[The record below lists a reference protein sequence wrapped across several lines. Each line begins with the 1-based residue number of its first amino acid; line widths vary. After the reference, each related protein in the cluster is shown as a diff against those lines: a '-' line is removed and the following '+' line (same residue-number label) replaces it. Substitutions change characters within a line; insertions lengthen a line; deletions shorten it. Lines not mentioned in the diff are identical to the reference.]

1 MNIFPALTFLHVAGA
16 IAIFISWALEYNY
29 LTSMRP
35 ALMADNEDAALQEMK
50 QYKKIGSVGVL
61 ITLTTGIWL
70 MVALWAYKSWIMMS
84 IISIVLLII
93 TEVLFSRKAASSKT
107 DRFRSMSCQISSI
120 RLRIAIGIGIVALM
134 VFKTSDLLSSI
145 SIVIIFLIAGAVWIA
160 PLLRKSAFA

>member
-70 MVALWAYKSWIMMS
+70 MVALWGYKSWIMMS

-134 VFKTSDLLSSI
+134 VFKTSDLLPSI
-145 SIVIIFLIAGAVWIA
+145 SIVVIFLIAGAVWIA

>member
-1 MNIFPALTFLHVAGA
+1 
-16 IAIFISWALEYNY
+16 
-29 LTSMRP
+29 
-35 ALMADNEDAALQEMK
+35 MADNEDAALQEMK

-70 MVALWAYKSWIMMS
+70 MVALWGYKSWIMMS

-107 DRFRSMSCQISSI
+107 DRFRSMSCQICSI

-145 SIVIIFLIAGAVWIA
+145 SIVVIFLIAGAVWIA

>member
-70 MVALWAYKSWIMMS
+70 MVALWGYKSWIMMS

-145 SIVIIFLIAGAVWIA
+145 SIVIISLIAGAVWIA

>member
-70 MVALWAYKSWIMMS
+70 MVALWGYKSWIMMS